1 MIRIALPLLAVP
13 ALLLVAPVTHAQN
26 ENAWVADRLRD
37 YAAGQHEAVA
47 QELQKVGS
55 VSRLETD
62 LEALSKKWLKQ
73 EPVDA
78 RRRELAAFALEAGFA
93 LALQGPAAAKLVE
106 WGCKHIRSITRPGE
120 FERRWHLAAFAAL
133 GGAIDPDRLESHVV
147 HMKMH
152 LRSSFPEEP
161 RLAFERALASELRAA
176 DVYTKRKVAP
186 GRGSPSEIA
195 ERNEE
200 AAKRY
205 REATAAS
212 EPAVQAEAWLRLGR
226 VELVRGKLDEAVAAL
241 DRADATLTDPAL
253 RYLARVFRG
262 MALERLKQPDEARQA
277 FQSALAINPRGHA
290 ATTAL
295 ATLLFRIGERLEA
308 DRLVSALVANPV
320 PFDPWWVYWPGDYR
334 HGTRLILDMR
344 QALK

>member
-226 VELVRGKLDEAVAAL
+226 VELVRGKLDEAV
-241 DRADATLTDPAL
+241 
-253 RYLARVFRG
+253 
-262 MALERLKQPDEARQA
+262 E
-277 FQSALAINPRGHA
+277 SALAINPRGHA